1 MVADGGGTRNNPIPL
16 RRMKNENG
24 AGFGWENPILL
35 RIMAENMGAVLTLS
49 AAYPLRMLLLGLDND
64 CCCAAITPVSSE

>member
-1 MVADGGGTRNNPIPL
+1 MDGGGTRNNPIPL
-16 RRMKNENG
+16 RRMKNETG
-24 AGFGWENPILL
+24 AGVGWENPILV
-35 RIMAENMGAVLTLS
+35 RILMAENMGAVFLTLS